1 MRSCLT
7 QMSIVRIWK
16 SMHLDFLIMTRS
28 VRGSHYLRQGVSSH
42 STGPIMSRITPAIV
56 RRSSPCLKVRHLNM
70 KLNHLAT
77 MLVDR
82 RRKRPLLNMSMTQ
95 VLPKQT
101 YLPSETTLN

>member
-1 MRSCLT
+1 
-7 QMSIVRIWK
+7 
-16 SMHLDFLIMTRS
+16 
-28 VRGSHYLRQGVSSH
+28 
-42 STGPIMSRITPAIV
+42 
-56 RRSSPCLKVRHLNM
+56 M